1 MDSLLKNRPKTRPLY
16 FLHLSAMG
24 PAASLEVDRESLVRS
39 VVRDER
45 VRVHRPR
52 DRERRQRCG
61 GRAAPGRHEAEQR
74 PGRERRDAAAT
85 AATTLQCS

>member
-1 MDSLLKNRPKTRPLY
+1 
-16 FLHLSAMG
+16 MG

-45 VRVHRPR
+45 RRVHRPR

-61 GRAAPGRHEAEQR
+61 GRAAPGRHEAEPITIFKTEGNR
-74 PGRERRDAAAT
+74 LNLLADCFANVR
-85 AATTLQCS
+85 